1 MVLMLKVGEIT
12 SVLGGCT
19 REVDAA
25 LMDGADVLGEG
36 VAVITLLRSSF
47 RNFSSILYRFGEL
60 RRQYGEKCARNAA
73 REAEKP
79 SDGPRI
85 SS

>member
-1 MVLMLKVGEIT
+1 MLKVGEIT

-47 RNFSSILYRFGEL
+47 RNFSPILYRFGEL
-60 RRQYGEKCARNAA
+60 
-73 REAEKP
+73 
-79 SDGPRI
+79 
-85 SS
+85 

>member
-25 LMDGADVLGEG
+25 LMDGADVLSDG

-47 RNFSSILYRFGEL
+47 RNFSPILYRFGEL
-60 RRQYGEKCARNAA
+60 
-73 REAEKP
+73 
-79 SDGPRI
+79 
-85 SS
+85 